1 MENEIF
7 KERLLESVEQLWEES
22 QKKMKEEL
30 TVEEYEDWY
39 STAKRDYESKKKVV
53 AEMSFEN
60 VDEDTYNKL

>member
-7 KERLLESVEQLWEES
+7 KERLLESVKQLWEES

-30 TVEEYEDWY
+30 TAEEYEDWY